1 MTNLNFFSM
10 KFTAEDPRWLFFL
23 CASSV
28 ILAVMVIFGFILFT
42 ALPVI
47 QQSGLNLILGTTW
60 DYDTHQFGMLTLIT
74 GSVFLAGL
82 TLILATPV
90 GILTAIYLAEYAHPA
105 LEKTLR
111 ALIELLVGIPSVV
124 YGIFG
129 FILLEPIFHTV
140 IKPAIGSLLGFI
152 PIFYNLSP
160 NTGSGYLLAAT
171 VLAIMILPTIISL
184 SHESLRV
191 VPSGYREA
199 SLALGAT
206 RWETIRYVMI
216 PAGASGI
223 ISSIVLGVMRA
234 MGETMAVVMLVGG
247 TMHIPGSVLDSGFTL
262 TAKILSDSSYY
273 LIFPESRSAIFA
285 MAIVLFVIEIFF
297 VALIRLASKRIS
309 ERT

>member
-1 MTNLNFFSM
+1 M
-10 KFTAEDPRWLFFL
+10 KFTADDPKWLFFF

-28 ILAVMVIFGFILFT
+28 ILAVIVIFGFIFLT

-47 QQSGLNLILGTTW
+47 RMSGLYLIFGTTW
-60 DYDTHQFGMLTLIT
+60 DYNTHQFGMLTLIT

-82 TLILATPV
+82 TLLLATPV
-90 GILTAIYLAEYAHPA
+90 GILAAIYLAEYAHPA
-105 LEKTLR
+105 LEKALR

-129 FILLEPIFHTV
+129 FLLLEPLFRTM
-140 IKPAIGSLLGFI
+140 IKPEIGSVLGFI
-152 PIFYNLSP
+152 PIFRNLNP
-160 NTGSGYLLAAT
+160 DTGSGYLLAAT
-171 VLAIMILPTIISL
+171 VLSVMILPTIISL
-184 SHESLRV
+184 SHESLRA

-206 RWETIRYVMI
+206 RWETIRHVMI
-216 PAGASGI
+216 PAGAPGI
-223 ISSIVLGVMRA
+223 ISSIVLALMRA

-247 TMHIPGSVLDSGFTL
+247 TMHVPSSVLDSGFTL

-285 MAIVLFVIEIFF
+285 MALVLFVIELFF
-297 VALIRLASKRIS
+297 VAVIRFASKRIS
-309 ERT
+309 EHTQ